1 MNAFLRCSNSRLLNE
16 VSFPSFGTCNH
27 YSVLFTH
34 EEHTQ
39 SAMKIKVKTCLSV
52 RI

>member
-16 VSFPSFGTCNH
+16 VSFPSFGTFNH
-27 YSVLFTH
+27 HSVLFPH

-39 SAMKIKVKTCLSV
+39 STMKIKVKTCISI